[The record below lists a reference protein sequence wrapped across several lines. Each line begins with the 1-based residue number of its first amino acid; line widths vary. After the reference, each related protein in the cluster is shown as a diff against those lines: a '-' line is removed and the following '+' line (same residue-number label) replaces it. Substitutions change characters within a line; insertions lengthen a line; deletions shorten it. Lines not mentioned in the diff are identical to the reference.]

1 MINIIKKHFALLIM
15 CCSKLFKFW
24 KFGKNKG
31 GTLIL
36 LQRTAL
42 HRLDNVL

>member
-15 CCSKLFKFW
+15 CCSKLFNFW
-24 KFGKNKG
+24 KFGKKKG
-31 GTLIL
+31 PGHINIIT
-36 LQRTAL
+36 TAL